1 MIPPINIQI
10 EDTLSAALINLMAS
24 RESQKGLGDA
34 MDEAMQY
41 WVSFVINKQMSA
53 DRSKI
58 REYLM
63 AKAERTQGGAPTR
76 LRTRTGKIST
86 AARYLALRQS
96 RAAAI
101 VWASNYAGK
110 KGGTPARELAPGAF
124 YALVGNYISRRQYAA
139 GYHKGSFRPAL
150 NAFKIKRGILT
161 GTPNY
166 KKTLSTAFPAHA
178 LSDSI
183 MEALVVNAAAGVSE
197 NPTGGTAAVEASKAE
212 VVTLFETYTRRNIRE
227 RARRLG
233 I

>member
-41 WVSFVINKQMSA
+41 WVSFAMAKQTVA
-53 DRSKI
+53 SKVGI

-63 AKAERTQGGAPTR
+63 ADADRKKGGSPVRKRTAR
-76 LRTRTGKIST
+76 GKEST
-86 AARYLALRQS
+86 ASRYLQLRDS

-101 VWASNYAGK
+101 VWRSNY
-110 KGGTPARELAPGAF
+110 KGAQSLAPGPF
-124 YALVGNYISRRQYAA
+124 FGLVGKYIARRQYSA
-139 GYHKGSFRPAL
+139 GHHKAGFRPAL
-150 NAFKIKRGILT
+150 SAFKVKRGLI
-161 GTPNY
+161 GADPNY
-166 KKTLSTAFPAHA
+166 EKTKSVAFPAHTI
-178 LSDSI
+178 SDSI
-183 MEALVVNAAAGVSE
+183 MEALVINAADGVSE

-212 VVTLFETYTRRNIRE
+212 VVTLFETYTRRNIRK